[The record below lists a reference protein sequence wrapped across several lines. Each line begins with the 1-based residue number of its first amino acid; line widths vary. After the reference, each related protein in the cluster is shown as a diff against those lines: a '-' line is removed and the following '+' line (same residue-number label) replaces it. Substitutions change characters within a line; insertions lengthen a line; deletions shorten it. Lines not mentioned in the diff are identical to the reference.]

1 MVQWRRFFICI
12 CSMRFSRPVDL
23 QRDRINEHCSYHS
36 QTSIWFNTNL
46 FSHTYIF
53 HVCIYIY
60 MYIPEYWLRRY
71 VCIYTSSLNRQ
82 ILTLQF
88 SGTSSCPALCCLT
101 AWPGAILSMGHLG
114 TRRKGS
120 SGTRA
125 SPTSGQ
131 MNSAIS
137 IQEILPYVWTISA
150 THAVRSAIDTY
161 SKHCFMHGVQNAI
174 HTCMQYIYK
183 ECYSSEW
190 CVQLLYITIACTITT
205 DSPISSTVS
214 APSTAALVFT
224 VSRPFI
230 QTDYVGNTCIIT
242 TVCPP
247 HMPCFC
253 KWNLIAWDNCYM

>member
-1 MVQWRRFFICI
+1 
-12 CSMRFSRPVDL
+12 MRFSRPVDL
-23 QRDRINEHCSYHS
+23 QQNRINEHCSYHS
-36 QTSIWFNTNL
+36 QTSISFNTNL

-53 HVCIYIY
+53 HVCIFIYIHPRILTTSVRMYIY
-60 MYIPEYWLRRY
+60 LLSQPPD
-71 VCIYTSSLNRQ
+71 
-82 ILTLQF
+82 TLQF

-190 CVQLLYITIACTITT
+190 CVQLLYITIACTITM
-205 DSPISSTVS
+205 DSPIRSTVS

-224 VSRPFI
+224 VSHPFI

-242 TVCPP
+242 TV
-247 HMPCFC
+247 
-253 KWNLIAWDNCYM
+253 